1 MGGQIRG
8 LSVFC
13 ARDDTV
19 ANLITFL
26 LILLISLTE
35 LFVVYSIT
43 KSAEFMLAC
52 PAFSMGRVTS
62 GATELSF

>member
-13 ARDDTV
+13 ARDDTI

-26 LILLISLTE
+26 LISLTE
-35 LFVVYSIT
+35 LERGFVVYNIT
-43 KSAEFMLAC
+43 KAAEFMLAC
-52 PAFSMGRVTS
+52 PAFSMG
-62 GATELSF
+62 L